1 MSTVSSITR
10 ASQSRSHAERVLV
23 VGAGVSGLTCALE
36 LARAGVEVEVVAEKF
51 QSDLVSVVAGALW
64 EWPPAVCGYHRD
76 QTSLTRS
83 KEWAMES
90 YEIFSDL
97 ARDPE
102 TGVYMRRANF
112 YFTKPQTARE
122 LHKMNEL
129 APKVRGFVH
138 DAGLADCNGIS
149 PETGIVD
156 AYAFIAPMI
165 DTDVYMGWLRRQVE
179 AAGVTITQRRIDG
192 RLADQEASLRLEFGA
207 GAIVNCTG
215 LGSAEMHGAQM
226 YPLRGALVRAINDGS
241 CMPKVTEAHCVS
253 HPEGSTAQDMVF
265 IVPRGENMLL
275 LGGLTEEDEWSL
287 DIGLHNYQP
296 VRDMYRRC
304 LEFMPVLARAELDP
318 NEPVRVGLR
327 PLRNGNVCLER
338 EAATNIVHNYGHGG
352 SGFSFSWGCAQ
363 EVTATVR
370 QALGGAAVPLAA

>member
-1 MSTVSSITR
+1 MSTVQSIFPKAR
-10 ASQSRSHAERVLV
+10 RQSHSDRVLV
-23 VGAGVSGLTCALE
+23 VGAGVSGLTSALS
-36 LARAGVEVEVVAEKF
+36 LARAGIEVEIVAEKF

-76 QTSLTRS
+76 QTSLARS
-83 KEWAMES
+83 KQWAMES

-97 ARDPE
+97 ARDPS
-102 TGVYMRRANF
+102 TGVHMRRANF

-129 APKVRGFVH
+129 APKVRGFVR
-138 DAGLADCNGIS
+138 DPGLADANGVT

-165 DTDVYMGWLRRQVE
+165 DTDVYMGWLRRQVQD
-179 AAGVTITQRRIDG
+179 AGVTITQGRIDG
-192 RLADQEASLRLEFGA
+192 RLADEEARLREEFGA
-207 GAIVNCTG
+207 SAIVNCTG
-215 LGSAEMHGAQM
+215 LGAAEMHGTQT
-226 YPLRGALVRAINDGS
+226 YPLRGALVRVINDGS
-241 CMPKVTEAHCVS
+241 RMPKVTEAHCVS
-253 HPEGSTAQDMVF
+253 HPEGSTEQDMVF

-296 VRDMYRRC
+296 IRDMYRRC
-304 LEFMPVLARAELDP
+304 LDFMPVLARGEIDP
-318 NEPVRVGLR
+318 DEPVRAGLR

-338 EAATNIVHNYGHGG
+338 EQQTNIVHNYGHGG
-352 SGFSFSWGCAQ
+352 SGFSFSWGCAH
-363 EVTATVR
+363 EVTGAVMDAVTPVR
-370 QALGGAAVPLAA
+370 VAA

>member
-1 MSTVSSITR
+1 MCAVYNIARCTSSASR
-10 ASQSRSHAERVLV
+10 ADRVLV
-23 VGAGVSGLTCALE
+23 VGAGVSGLTSALA

-76 QTSLTRS
+76 QTSLRRS

-138 DAGLADCNGIS
+138 DAGLAAANGVS

-179 AAGVTITQRRIDG
+179 AAGVTITQGRIVG
-192 RLADQEASLRLEFGA
+192 RLADNEARLCEEFGA

-215 LGSAEMHGAQM
+215 LGAAEMHGAQT

-241 CMPKVTEAHCVS
+241 RMPKVTEAHCVS
-253 HPEGSTAQDMVF
+253 HPEGSTEQDMVF

-304 LEFMPVLARAELDP
+304 LEFMPILARAELDP
-318 NEPVRVGLR
+318 NEPVRAGLR

-338 EAATNIVHNYGHGG
+338 EDATNIVHNYGHGG
-352 SGFSFSWGCAQ
+352 SGFSFSWGCAH
-363 EVTATVR
+363 EVAATVQ
-370 QALGGAAVPLAA
+370 QALTAMPLAA